1 MMDLA
6 FLRRALPRFLF
17 ASALSIA
24 TLTGLAT
31 TSSAQTPPPP
41 PQQDKSGQVDPK
53 NPAAPTSKMES
64 PEVPKPQGDK
74 GPLKEKTG
82 TPQPPEQP
90 YPSKTKDK

>member
-1 MMDLA
+1 MDLA
-6 FLRRALPRFLF
+6 FTRSALPRLAVAAFISL
-17 ASALSIA
+17 A
-24 TLTGLAT
+24 TLV
-31 TSSAQTPPPP
+31 SSSMSPSAQTPTAP

-90 YPSKTKDK
+90 YPSKTKDQ